1 MRHSQRQDRTIVM
14 NLVKGAVT
22 LVPVVALTGVV
33 VVGIA
38 VSLALAS
45 WELL

>member
-1 MRHSQRQDRTIVM
+1 M
-14 NLVKGAVT
+14 NLVKGAAA
-22 LVPVVALTGVV
+22 LIPVVALTGVV

-38 VSLALAS
+38 VSLSLAS